1 MDGTCAATQEECAAC
16 PAGTVDDCSGDGDCC
31 FETWV
36 GDGYCDDETQAY
48 GCDLMCYEAEAA
60 DCDGRNES
68 ALLRTFNKGE
78 TLSSSVAGRVVD
90 VIRAETMN
98 PVSLRDGVVVHNSG
112 EAVRIGQVISSSSR
126 ELVATV
132 AFECLEGYNAG
143 FTGSWDADPA
153 LGTFTVYGWD
163 ASDVVCATLSFCDG
177 GACGESSGPL
187 CVSVGN
193 VDEQSCQEGGSD
205 CETAGTGDV
214 NGDGSA
220 DVLDIVQIVN
230 VILGG
235 DFADDCAAE
244 SADINGD
251 GSADVLDIVQIVN
264 MILGG
269 RSSVDDATTGSLI
282 RSNNTMRLE
291 ANGYIGGV
299 QMTLRHGSDFSIDL
313 TNKSM
318 LSEYNTVDNTTTL
331 VIVTPESDELFTY
344 TGDFQ
349 IVDVL
354 VASSSDKVD
363 IRPTR
368 VSLSAAHPN
377 PFNPTT
383 SLELAV
389 PVSGHV
395 SVQVYNLMGQVVAT
409 LTDGFMEANTYKTL
423 TWDAS
428 NVSSGM
434 YLVKAQTAN
443 AVTTQK
449 LMLLK

>member
-1 MDGTCAATQEECAAC
+1 MIL
-16 PAGTVDDCSGDGDCC
+16 DGD
-31 FETWV
+31 
-36 GDGYCDDETQAY
+36 YSSLA
-48 GCDLMCYEAEAA
+48 DL
-60 DCDGRNES
+60 
-68 ALLRTFNKGE
+68 
-78 TLSSSVAGRVVD
+78 
-90 VIRAETMN
+90 
-98 PVSLRDGVVVHNSG
+98 
-112 EAVRIGQVISSSSR
+112 
-126 ELVATV
+126 
-132 AFECLEGYNAG
+132 
-143 FTGSWDADPA
+143 
-153 LGTFTVYGWD
+153 
-163 ASDVVCATLSFCDG
+163 
-177 GACGESSGPL
+177 
-187 CVSVGN
+187 
-193 VDEQSCQEGGSD
+193 
-205 CETAGTGDV
+205 
-214 NGDGSA
+214 NGDGA
-220 DVLDIVQIVN
+220 INVQDIV
-230 VILGG
+230 L
-235 DFADDCAAE
+235 
-244 SADINGD
+244 
-251 GSADVLDIVQIVN
+251 IVN

-269 RSSVDDATTGSLI
+269 RNSVDDATTGSLI

-344 TGDFQ
+344 AGDFQ

-363 IRPTR
+363 IRPTNI
-368 VSLSAAHPN
+368 SLSAAHPN

-383 SLELAV
+383 SLELDV